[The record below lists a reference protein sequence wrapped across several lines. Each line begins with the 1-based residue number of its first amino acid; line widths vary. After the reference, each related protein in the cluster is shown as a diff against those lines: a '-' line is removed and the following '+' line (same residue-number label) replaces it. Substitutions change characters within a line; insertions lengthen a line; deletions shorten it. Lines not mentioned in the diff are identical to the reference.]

1 MAKPGFTLT
10 SKKKDAVAV
19 PNKKTMNFVHHES
32 SFHLYK
38 VLPVVLI
45 IAIAGAAFIK
55 VGFMDQTAKKIAAYN
70 ELAAKQEQL
79 ALANSR
85 LVGYDEL
92 AHQYGRYSY
101 GWMNASEISMVS
113 RIEAMTLVEEEIA
126 PYAVVENLA
135 INNNVLTMNI
145 NSINLEDASSMV
157 SRLEE
162 NGLVQSATIHNAVA
176 AEAEEASIFLT
187 VVLAKEVEE

>member
-162 NGLVQSATIHNAVA
+162 NGLVQSATLNTAVA
-176 AEAEEASIFLT
+176 AEAEEAIIFLT
-187 VVLAKEVEE
+187 VFLAKEVEE